1 MLINKKEEKILF
13 ILVERNIDISQSIC
27 IYCIVV
33 KEFWNLELSSCLGV
47 AALK

>member
-27 IYCIVV
+27 IIIVV
-33 KEFWNLELSSCLGV
+33 K
-47 AALK
+47 

>member
-27 IYCIVV
+27 IYCIVF
-33 KEFWNLELSSCLGV
+33 KIKQLPWGGCS
-47 AALK
+47 

>member
-27 IYCIVV
+27 IIV
-33 KEFWNLELSSCLGV
+33 L
-47 AALK
+47 

>member
-13 ILVERNIDISQSIC
+13 ILVERDIDISQSIC

-33 KEFWNLELSSCLGV
+33 KEFKIKQLPWGGCS
-47 AALK
+47 